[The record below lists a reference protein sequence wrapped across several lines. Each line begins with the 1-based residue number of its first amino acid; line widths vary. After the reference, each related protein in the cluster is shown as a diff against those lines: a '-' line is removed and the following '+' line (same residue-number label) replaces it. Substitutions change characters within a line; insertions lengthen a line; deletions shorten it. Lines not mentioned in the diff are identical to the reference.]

1 MKVLKSIDDYSSH
14 KESFLTIGTFDGLHI
29 GHKAILKK
37 LITKA
42 KSKNANSVVLTFF
55 PHPRTVL
62 QNDKSIYL
70 IDTLKEKEDLLNNLG
85 IDVLIIQPF
94 TLEFSKLSAQKF
106 TRDVLVKK
114 LNVSKL
120 FIGYDHRFGK
130 NRTASVPELISFGDT
145 YGFSVEVIP
154 AQDIDTISVSS
165 TKIRKALLDGDISL
179 ANEFLGR
186 SYQVQGV
193 VFHDQGLGSKIGFPT
208 ANIKI
213 NEKYKVLPKPGVYWV
228 SMFWNKK
235 KYYGMLNFGNRPSV
249 SGKKRTM
256 EIHFFNFDY
265 NLYDKIIKVSFLS
278 KIREEK
284 KFDSIESLKV
294 QLEVDKE
301 FCYELEKNI

>member
-37 LITKA
+37 LITEA

-62 QNDKSIYL
+62 QNDKSINL

-294 QLEVDKE
+294 QLEVDKK